1 MGSQIIRKRKD
12 KEYLYYAY
20 YDNGKRKEMYCGL
33 VSDPQSENKSIKFEI
48 EELEK
53 LRSNITNKLK
63 ILKRK

>member
-33 VSDPQSENKSIKFEI
+33 VSDPQSKNKSIKFEI

>member
-1 MGSQIIRKRKD
+1 MGSQIIRKRKN

-33 VSDPQSENKSIKFEI
+33 VSDHKSKRKAIEFEI

-53 LRSNITNKLK
+53 QRSNITNRLK
-63 ILKRK
+63 ILKK